1 MSDFAWIALV
11 IIVYMV
17 VIKPMMQGILN
28 QPAKGQPS
36 SPKSQGAPKQPKQGK
51 EGDYVDYEEIK

>member
-17 VIKPMMQGILN
+17 VIRPMMQGILN
-28 QPAKGQPS
+28 QPSKDNS
-36 SPKSQGAPKQPKQGK
+36 TSPKNQGSPKQSKQGK
-51 EGDYVDYEEIK
+51 DGDYVDYEEIK